1 MRNATGRAFRAWL
14 PILLCVL
21 GVFLSGST
29 HRAIAQLRSLADT
42 DWTDWVGPAGAPQL
56 RARLKAKAQNA
67 AQQVAVVEVEVRNA
81 FLDNPNVIAQTGVES
96 GILQYQVDQCPTIV
110 TTDSQL
116 QFQGLAPGSHLITVV
131 LIGRDNRLLTPRVNL
146 QVTIP

>member
-1 MRNATGRAFRAWL
+1 MKGIGAFRVWL
-14 PILLCVL
+14 PILLCVVAVL
-21 GVFLSGST
+21 LSGST
-29 HRAIAQLRSLADT
+29 HTAMAQLRSLADT
-42 DWTDWVGPAGAPQL
+42 DWTDWVGPSGAPQL

-67 AQQVAVVEVEVRNA
+67 AQHVAVVEVEVRNA
-81 FLDNPNVIAQTGVES
+81 FLDNPNVIAQTGVAL
-96 GILQYQVDQCPTIV
+96 GILQYQIDQCPTIV

-116 QFQGLAPGSHLITVV
+116 QFQRLARGSHVITVV